1 MPFTK
6 PSTKRNRIF
15 LKCLRLLL
23 LWLVLSFNSRAQSS
37 KMVIENY
44 NYLGQPGSGVVVP
57 MIHFETK
64 KNWYAELR
72 YNYEDNQTI
81 SFFGGKTF
89 KGGKDFEYS
98 LTPLAG
104 FSAGRF
110 TGLSL
115 GINTEIEW
123 KNFYISSQTQNSF
136 GTKREIAD
144 FFFSW
149 SELGYNISE
158 HFFAGLAMQYTR
170 QKDYTG
176 FEPGFVAGLE
186 IKNFTFP
193 VYVFSPFRN
202 GCYFVVGVNY
212 EYKLNKKRK

>member
-1 MPFTK
+1 MSCIK
-6 PSTKRNRIF
+6 PLAKRVNIF
-15 LKCLRLLL
+15 LTGMRLFFLCLI
-23 LWLVLSFNSRAQSS
+23 VSTNCQAQS
-37 KMVIENY
+37 KWVIENY

-57 MIHFETK
+57 MLHFETK

-89 KGGKDFEYS
+89 KGGNNFEYS

-110 TGLSL
+110 TGVSF
-115 GINTEIEW
+115 GVNADAEW
-123 KNFYISSQTQNSF
+123 KNFYLSSQTQYSF
-136 GTKREIAD
+136 GTKKDIAD

-149 SELGYNISE
+149 SELGYNISK

-170 QKDYTG
+170 QIDNNS

-186 IKNFTFP
+186 IKNFSFP
-193 VYVFSPFRN
+193 VYVFSPFRS
-202 GCYFVVGVNY
+202 GCYFVVGMNY
-212 EYKLNKKRK
+212 EYNLNKKKK